1 MKVKIAEIVDQLE
14 ISFDTGNSY
23 LNKTTGELHYI
34 SDDIFGYLDGADEG
48 ETFEDLADWERDLVA
63 VAKEI
68 NETDNYVQL
77 PSKYELNEYRI
88 MERFCLSLDDE
99 QLRDKMY
106 YSIKGSGAFQRFR
119 DNIHMHGIEKDWFE
133 FRKQWLH
140 TIATEWCESNELE
153 FE

>member
-14 ISFDTGNSY
+14 MSFDTGNSY
-23 LNKTTGELHYI
+23 LNKITSELYYI
-34 SDDIFGYLDGADEG
+34 TDDIFGYLDGAEEG
-48 ETFEDLADWERDLVA
+48 DTFEDLPDWERDLVII
-63 VAKEI
+63 VKEI
-68 NETDNYVQL
+68 NETDNYVRL

-99 QLRDKMY
+99 QLRDKMC

-119 DNIHMHGIEKDWFE
+119 DNIYEYGIEKDWFD
-133 FRKQWLH
+133 FKKQWLH
-140 TIATEWCESNELE
+140 TVVIEWCETNKLK